1 MPTATAFAARSLA
14 TAVLAVGLQAGG
26 TASAGAAP
34 GGERTVPATEVAR
47 PAPAP
52 ASACKTV
59 LAMIMVESVKRT
71 SSEAMNHNTATTRR
85 VLEALE
91 ANGVA
96 PRDAGTLRLSVTPVL
111 EPDGSGGSVVTGYRV
126 RRTLAVTIRA
136 GDRATAI
143 LDKAVAAADGAARV
157 TSVSCAPSDPAG
169 GGGRTG
175 GR

>member
-14 TAVLAVGLQAGG
+14 TAVLAVGLLAGG

-47 PAPAP
+47 PAPA
-52 ASACKTV
+52 CETV
-59 LAMIMVESVKRT
+59 LATIVVESVKRT
-71 SSEAMNHNTATTRR
+71 SSEAMSHNTATTRR

-96 PRDAGTLRLSVTPVL
+96 PRDAGTLRLTLTPVL

-143 LDKAVAAADGAARV
+143 LDKAVAAAGGAARV
-157 TSVSCAPSDPAG
+157 TSMSCAPSDPAG
-169 GGGRTG
+169 SGGRTG